1 MDYFHEEE
9 SLGKAYDARL
19 MRRLL
24 AYAKPYWKWIL
35 VSIIMLLLI
44 SATELARPY
53 VIKIAIDNHILA
65 YDTPYRNVAAVP
77 GTWDGSVDFRD
88 YRLLREDQFP
98 PDQEPVGPRHQLV
111 RHDRTYYLME
121 GAVERLEDVLVEPLQ
136 DGYRVTVA
144 NQTFEAV
151 MVPQERLR
159 DFRRYDVDSLV
170 RLGLLFLL
178 IVSAGFGLNY
188 VQVYLLQLTGQK
200 IVFDIRQQLFEHME
214 RLTIS
219 FFDGNPVGRLVT
231 RVANDTQQL
240 HEMYTAVLVNLF
252 KDIFMLLGIIVIML
266 QLNWRLA
273 LLSFAVLP
281 LIVVVTA
288 VFRIKARQAYREV
301 RVKLARINA
310 NIAENINGMRIVHI
324 FNQHRRKFREFHGI
338 NEDHFRASMRELRVF
353 AVFRPSMELLYSF
366 GLALLIWFGG
376 GDVLRGTL
384 EFGVLY
390 AFVNYMEQFFRP
402 INDMTE
408 KYNILQSAMASSERI
423 FMIMDT
429 ETTIPDPA
437 KPMELPAVQGRIEFK
452 NVWFAYVDEEWVLR
466 DVSFVIEPG
475 QTCAFVGATG
485 AGKSTIMNLITRFY
499 DIQRGQILLDGVDI
513 RQLRKETL
521 RQNIGLVMQDVFLFT
536 GTIKDNI
543 RLNNT
548 AISDERIVDTAQ
560 HVNAHHFIER
570 LPQKYE
576 EPVMERGATLSAG
589 QRQLLAFARAL
600 AFDPAVL
607 ILDEA
612 TANIDTETEA
622 LIQDALP
629 RLMAGRTSIV
639 VAHRLST
646 IQDADTII
654 VLHKGK
660 IREHGSH
667 QDLLHQRGLYY
678 NLYRLQ
684 YKEDFA
690 S

>member
-24 AYAKPYWKWIL
+24 AYAKPYWKWII
-35 VSIIMLLLI
+35 VSIVMLLLI

-53 VIKIAIDNHILA
+53 VIKLAIDDHILA
-65 YDTPYRNVAAVP
+65 FDTPYRDVTATASP
-77 GTWDGSVDFRD
+77 FEGAFEFQERQ
-88 YRLLREDQFP
+88 LLREDQFP
-98 PDQEPVGPRHQLV
+98 ANVEPFGEQWQLV
-111 RHDRTYYLME
+111 RQDGQYYLME
-121 GAVERLEDVLVEPLQ
+121 GAVERTESINVESVNDAYVVTIADQ
-136 DGYRVTVA
+136 DFAAT
-144 NQTFEAV
+144 AV
-151 MVPQERLR
+151 HADQIRA
-159 DFRRYDVDSLV
+159 FREYDMQSLV
-170 RLGLLFLL
+170 RLGLLFLA
-178 IVSAGFGLNY
+178 IVSAGFVLNY
-188 VQVYLLQLTGQK
+188 AQVYMLQLTGQK
-200 IVFDIRQQLFEHME
+200 IVYDIRQQLFEHME

-252 KDIFMLLGIIVIML
+252 KDIFMLLGIIIIML
-266 QLNWRLA
+266 RLNPRLA

-281 LIVVVTA
+281 LIVLVTA

-310 NIAENINGMRIVHI
+310 SIAENINGMRIVHI
-324 FNQHRRKFREFHGI
+324 FNQHRRKFLEFRGI
-338 NEDHFRASMRELRVF
+338 NDDHFAASMRELRVF

-429 ETTIPDPA
+429 KTTIPEPKDPVS
-437 KPMELPAVQGRIEFK
+437 LPAVQGRIEFV
-452 NVWFAYVDEEWVLR
+452 NVWFAYEAEEWILR

-499 DIQRGQILLDGVDI
+499 DIQQGQILLDGVDI
-513 RQLRKETL
+513 RHVSKNTL
-521 RQNIGLVMQDVFLFT
+521 RRNIGLVMQDVFLFT

-543 RLNNT
+543 RLNNQGIT
-548 AISDERIVDTAQ
+548 DERIRHTAE

-570 LPQKYE
+570 LPKKYE

-646 IQDADTII
+646 IQDADMIV
-654 VLHKGK
+654 VLHRGK
-660 IREHGSH
+660 IREKGSH
-667 QDLLHQRGLYY
+667 QELLHQRGLYY

-684 YKEDFA
+684 YKENFA